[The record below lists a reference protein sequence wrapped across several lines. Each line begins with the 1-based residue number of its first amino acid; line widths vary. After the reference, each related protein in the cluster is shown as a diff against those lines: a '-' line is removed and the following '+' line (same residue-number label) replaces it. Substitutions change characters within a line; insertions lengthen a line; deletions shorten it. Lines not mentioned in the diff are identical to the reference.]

1 MSLSWSWLIAEGLIC
16 REVLHSVSK
25 PFRLPM
31 LPTRVLKRVMI
42 FMVWALV
49 ASELDWDHFCF
60 TWVLGQLL
68 MLAVLIITN
77 LGWTQ
82 SDLEELNSTSCSQ
95 SSGAKDYK
103 LTCPHQW
110 KTCSLINP
118 YVYRLPADYDLQRAA
133 SNVLVSVI
141 WGQYFKTE
149 KNTIDPKELVPLLLY
164 WINE

>member
-1 MSLSWSWLIAEGLIC
+1 MSLSWSWLIAEGLVC
-16 REVLHSVSK
+16 REVLHSASK

-31 LPTRVLKRVMI
+31 LPTRVLMRVMI

-68 MLAVLIITN
+68 MLAVLIIAN

-95 SSGAKDYK
+95 SSGAKALYANMSTSIENMFFDYPVCVQTSGRLW
-103 LTCPHQW
+103 LTTGC
-110 KTCSLINP
+110 I
-118 YVYRLPADYDLQRAA
+118 
-133 SNVLVSVI
+133 
-141 WGQYFKTE
+141 
-149 KNTIDPKELVPLLLY
+149 
-164 WINE
+164 